1 MIRRGEIVEVSCKL
15 PNDSPKVHMVLVVSD
30 EQLQTEDSGLFYGV
44 MITTEN
50 YHSEYKVEIT
60 PDMLVKPLKDKSYF
74 ATHLLGMFSEMEVMK
89 HCQNAIKQEYID
101 DIINKV
107 IDSIFGEE

>member
-1 MIRRGEIVEVSCKL
+1 
-15 PNDSPKVHMVLVVSD
+15 MVLALSD
-30 EQLQTEDSGLFYGV
+30 KNLQTEDNGLFYGV

-60 PDMLVKPLKDKSYF
+60 PDMLIKPLTEKSYF
-74 ATHLLGMFSEMEVMK
+74 ATHLMGMFTEGEITK
-89 HCQNAIKQEYID
+89 RCRNALKSQYINE
-101 DIINKV
+101 IINKV